1 MTMHA
6 EKPPGAGLPLTC
18 TLSTHEAL
26 VEVAQAVAARTA
38 ELAGC
43 MVDDAEKLGTA
54 IRTALE
60 ALISQVPAVRRPG
73 ELEVAFGGTE
83 RILRVDLSYDT
94 APGADGIPFEQL
106 LGEGEAGQKLR
117 GLVDRVEFGRDGT
130 RQSCRLTRQIKR
142 PR

>member
-1 MTMHA
+1 MATHA

-26 VEVAQAVAARTA
+26 VDAAQAVAARTA

-43 MVDDAEKLGTA
+43 AADDADKLGA
-54 IRTALE
+54 AMRTALE
-60 ALISQVPAVRRPG
+60 ALISQVPAARRPC
-73 ELEVAFGGTE
+73 ELEVAFSGTE
-83 RILRVDLSYDT
+83 RVLRVELSCDT
-94 APGADGIPFEQL
+94 AAGDDGLALEQV
-106 LGEGEAGQKLR
+106 LGEGEAGQRLR
-117 GLVDRVEFGRDGT
+117 GLVDRVEFGREGP